1 MSIGSKLKELIKE
14 RKTNVNKLAERAG
27 VAPTTLYSIINR
39 DNTKA
44 DIDVLIRIASI
55 LGVPVEYFS
64 DNYNPNIEIN
74 MVVSESERKLISDFR
89 KLNSDNQDNIK
100 KIVNSLS
107 TSSDATNTSEKEK
120 MQSVS

>member
-55 LGVPVEYFS
+55 LDVPVEYFS

-89 KLNSDNQDNIK
+89 KLNSDNKKKKK

>member
-55 LGVPVEYFS
+55 LDVPVEYFS

-74 MVVSESERKLISDFR
+74 
-89 KLNSDNQDNIK
+89 
-100 KIVNSLS
+100 
-107 TSSDATNTSEKEK
+107 T
-120 MQSVS
+120 

>member
-55 LGVPVEYFS
+55 LDVPVEYFS